1 MRLTIMTLIL
11 RKYIPKVGAKVKL
24 REWQDYTSRNLHVW
38 AWFEVLRVN
47 SDGTAVLQHDN
58 AGEKLE
64 IVTLPCETIAA
75 PIGWEPRYTIYC
87 KPEQAETIVSN
98 WFTRGIVVRQSHDMG
113 SHMPQVFQPA
123 DNAGQ
128 PSWQF
133 PEVTDSIPASECA
146 RLFRV
151 VSVVTQEINHYS
163 DPTLPDLRAM
173 GRTKRG
179 KAIKAMRADGWSV
192 RYVPYA
198 GGFWERQ
205 RETVV
210 HEWEEVKQ

>member
-1 MRLTIMTLIL
+1 MTLIL

-24 REWQDYTSRNLHVW
+24 REWSDYTSHNLHVW
-38 AWFEVLRVN
+38 AWFDVLRVN
-47 SDGTAVLQHDN
+47 EDGTIVLQHDN

-64 IVTLPCETIAA
+64 VVTVPSETIAA

-87 KPEQAETIVSN
+87 KPEQAEKIVN
-98 WFTRGIVVRQSHDMG
+98 EWFARGIVVRQSHNLSG
-113 SHMPQVFQPA
+113 SMPTAFQPA
-123 DNAGQ
+123 DNSAQ
-128 PSWQF
+128 PHWQF
-133 PEVTDSIPASECA
+133 PEVTDSIPPELCPQ
-146 RLFRV
+146 LFRV
-151 VSVVTQEINHYS
+151 VSVVTEEINSYS
-163 DPTLPDLRAM
+163 NPEHPDLRAM

-179 KAIKAMRADGWSV
+179 KAIQAMRADGWSV

-210 HEWEEVKQ
+210 HDWEEVSQ